1 MHRQADRYPMDLTVE
16 LAFQG
21 TRRRLAIADLS
32 RTGMFV
38 RGINLS
44 PGAEVEIAISPDGK
58 RIATTAR
65 VTHQLGATEAY
76 ALGRPAGVGLAFCEP
91 KRISDRLFAVT
102 VERLIREFREQAPA
116 NAVHILV
123 ADADPRLLAR
133 MSTELGAS
141 GFMVTT
147 ANSGVEALAAC
158 FRRAPD
164 VILLDRALPVIDGHR
179 VLATLEVDPQ
189 FARIPVIMTSADL
202 GDLAPAFDRGALDF
216 IAKPFTATEVVARAR
231 RLATLA
237 SAPER
242 VLLRGTLEGLNLG
255 TLLTMFEMDRKT
267 GRLMITSSDVGW
279 IDIAEGRIVG
289 AGTIAGLDPQ
299 AALNAMLGWTEGT
312 FELSSL
318 AEDGGLDL
326 GITHVL
332 LAHACAADE
341 AQRDAA

>member
-1 MHRQADRYPMDLTVE
+1 MDLTVE

-38 RGINLS
+38 RGIHLN
-44 PGAEVEIAISPDGK
+44 PGSEVEISISPDGK

-76 ALGRPAGVGLAFCEP
+76 ALGRPSGIGIAFCEP
-91 KRISDRLFAVT
+91 TQISDRLFAVT
-102 VERLIREFREQAPA
+102 VERLIREHREQAPA
-116 NAVHILV
+116 ADVHILV

-133 MSTELGAS
+133 MSSELAAA
-141 GFMVTT
+141 GFAVTT

-164 VILLDRALPVIDGHR
+164 VILLDRALPVIDGYR
-179 VLATLEVDPQ
+179 VLSTLEVDPQ
-189 FARIPVIMTSADL
+189 FARIPVIMTSADIAE
-202 GDLAPAFDRGALDF
+202 LAPAFERGALDF

-231 RLATLA
+231 RLAAVA
-237 SAPER
+237 SSPDR
-242 VLLRGTLEGLNLG
+242 VLLRGNLSGLGLG
-255 TLLTMFEMDRKT
+255 TLLTMFEMERKT
-267 GRLMITSSDVGW
+267 GRLTITSDDVAW
-279 IDIAEGRIVG
+279 IDIAEGRIIG
-289 AGTIAGLDPQ
+289 AGSVAGLDPH
-299 AALNAMLGWTEGT
+299 AALATMLDWTSGT
-312 FELSSL
+312 FELSAL

-326 GITHVL
+326 GITHAL
-332 LAHACAADE
+332 LDHARAADE